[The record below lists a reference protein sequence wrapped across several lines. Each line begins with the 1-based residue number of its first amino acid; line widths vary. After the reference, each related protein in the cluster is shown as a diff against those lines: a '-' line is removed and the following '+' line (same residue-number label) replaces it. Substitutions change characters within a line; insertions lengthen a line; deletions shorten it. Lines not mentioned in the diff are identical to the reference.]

1 MFRYALRRAFTQRQ
15 RGPNFVRAPFRAPT
29 LPRSHRFI
37 HDSSNDIPSIQGDI
51 SFTSNDTIYALSS
64 GAGRAGIA
72 VIRVSGPGCL
82 DVYKGL
88 CPAKPTPRPRYAG
101 VRTLFE
107 PEQADNKA
115 NGNVIDSEAL
125 VLYFPGP
132 KTVTGEDVLELHVHG
147 GTATVKAVLSAVRK
161 TSPSGD
167 VRYAEPGE
175 FTKRA
180 FINGRLDLAQVESLG
195 DTLAAETEHQRR
207 AAVRGTSGTL
217 GATYDGW
224 RETLLL
230 ARGEIEALIDF
241 SEDQHFDESPV
252 ELLTNVRK
260 LVEEILDSIQLHKLG
275 SQRSE
280 LLRNGIRIALLGP
293 PNAGKSSLMNQI
305 MGREAS
311 IVSSEAGTT
320 RDIVEA
326 SLDIRG
332 YLCAFADTAGI
343 RTKTSNSSSTQT
355 DGVTASSIGAIE
367 QEGIRRARQKAL
379 DSDVIIVLAS
389 VEPTESGGEYRISYD
404 AETLRLAAN
413 AQQCIVA
420 VNKADVVNHESLKRL
435 IQDFK
440 STALTAIGGM
450 RDVEPLTISCKA
462 AAGVA
467 AGAGAAARLTPP
479 TDKNDHQDRGNN
491 HDVGGIHALTE
502 KLAQSFSQLTSLPD
516 DMQHLLGVTERQNQ
530 LLGECEQHLRD
541 FMGEAR
547 KTDPMGGEPDVVL
560 AAEHLRLAALPLAAI
575 TGRGGSGDVEEVL
588 GVIFEKGKIEI

>member
-15 RGPNFVRAPFRAPT
+15 RGPNFVRAPFRAPFRAPT

-252 ELLTNVRK
+252 ELLANVRK

-343 RTKTSNSSSTQT
+343 RTKTSNSSSTQA
-355 DGVTASSIGAIE
+355 DGITASSIGAIE

-389 VEPTESGGEYRISYD
+389 VEPTESGREYRISYD

-420 VNKADVVNHESLKRL
+420 VNKADVVHHESLKRL

-467 AGAGAAARLTPP
+467 A
-479 TDKNDHQDRGNN
+479 DRGKN
-491 HDVGGIHALTE
+491 HDAGGIHALTE

-541 FMGEAR
+541 FMGVAQ
-547 KTDPMGGEPDVVL
+547 KTDPLGGEPDVVL
-560 AAEHLRLAALPLAAI
+560 AAEHLRLAALPLASI

-588 GVIFEKGKIEI
+588 GVIFEKYVRTTF